1 MFNVKYIFLAA
12 LLVAVFFSRAALAA
26 DTCDRMDT
34 LVTTTPAPPANA
46 DRWEMHT
53 RELSSIP
60 RGNADLVVLGDS
72 LAELWPA
79 QLWEPRRVVNLG
91 VGGDDTQRTLW
102 RLSSPRLKK
111 LRPRH
116 VLIVLG
122 TNNLGFNKACAIT
135 EGLKQVIKR
144 TAIVWPGARIA
155 FLEIP
160 PKGAQFIDKNDD
172 RMDVNRSI
180 RGMRGIKTIN
190 VDDAITCH
198 WKEPCANYGEDHVHF
213 TDAGYRVLQNAV
225 EPAIFGK

>member
-1 MFNVKYIFLAA
+1 MFNVKYIFRATLLITTVFAPAA
-12 LLVAVFFSRAALAA
+12 LSA
-26 DTCDRMDT
+26 DPCDRTDK

-46 DRWEMHT
+46 DRWRMYRH
-53 RELSSIP
+53 ELASIP
-60 RGNADLVVLGDS
+60 RGNTDLVLLGDS
-72 LAELWPA
+72 LAELWAA
-79 QLWEPRRVVNLG
+79 QLWEPKHVVNLG
-91 VGGDDTQRTLW
+91 VGGDDTQRALW
-102 RLSSPRLKK
+102 RLSSARLKR

-144 TAIVWPGARIA
+144 TAMVWPSARVA

-180 RGMRGIKTIN
+180 RSLRGIKTIN

-213 TDAGYRVLQNAV
+213 TDAGYRILQEV
-225 EPAIFGK
+225 VGPAIFGK